1 MAARPPWTWCR
12 ASRGMMARA
21 VIVEDDP
28 LLRAELR
35 DQFNWD
41 GTAMLLHLTEE
52 PGSLPVREAYSR
64 QFRQM

>member
-1 MAARPPWTWCR
+1 
-12 ASRGMMARA
+12 MMARA

-41 GTAMLLHLTEE
+41 STAMLLHLTEE
-52 PGSLPVREAYSR
+52 HGSLPVREAYSR